1 MGIPQ
6 HYSREVPQ
14 RCDALIEELLPI
26 VEAGLEADA
35 AFGGPLKTTFLL
47 ALATPM
53 IVLPVERVFK
63 RVAFNDSG
71 VADDREIDEALD
83 QGVQAVLDQDQAF
96 GDAPFGF
103 GRWTY
108 AEMVEPF
115 NVGQH
120 WPEKVLRKLGGD
132 DARVAAQRTPAWRIL
147 QDLRNALAHGGVA
160 YLDAN
165 GQASFGA
172 AEMLGF
178 AGAVMKGHKVVG
190 LNVLRVHKDDFRS
203 FLSAWATWLREVG
216 VADALGEKPPL
227 AA

>member
-6 HYSREVPQ
+6 HYSRDVPQ

-26 VEAGLEADA
+26 VEAGLAADA

-63 RVAFNDSG
+63 RIAFNESG
-71 VADDREIDEALD
+71 VADDREIDGALD
-83 QGVQAVLDQDQAF
+83 QGVQAVLDQDHAF

-103 GRWTY
+103 GRWAY

-120 WPEKVLRKLGGD
+120 WPGDVLRQLSGD
-132 DARVAAQRTPAWRIL
+132 DARVAAQRAPAWRVL

-165 GQASFGA
+165 GRASSGA

-190 LNVLRVHKDDFRS
+190 LNVLRVEKEDFRS

-216 VADALGEKPPL
+216 VSDALGDSPPL